1 MPSTPEPAP
10 PTVES
15 PPANGDGAVMSDRP
29 LTALPAPTPEELDPI
44 LDSRWVAEGEA
55 PREIGAWMDYWT
67 GRGRAEF
74 RLFLERMGRWEPL
87 VDGELER
94 LGLPATLKFL
104 PVIES
109 GYTPTAVSG
118 ASAVGMWQFMAPTAR
133 GFGMEVTGLV
143 DERRDPWV
151 ATPFALEFLADLH
164 ERYDGS
170 WHLALAAY
178 NSGPGRVDRVLR
190 RYAPG
195 APPSDSLYW
204 ALRERLPRETRGF
217 VPKFI
222 AAARIGSDPTGHG
235 LSGLEPHA
243 PLAFDEVVVP
253 DATSLD
259 VVARLAE
266 ADQRTLE
273 QLNPQ
278 LVRGLTPAG
287 VPARIRV
294 PAGSGLQ
301 FQAAYETLPPEERV
315 TFVEHRVRSGE
326 TFGHVAL
333 LYGVRTADIQA
344 ANPRVDPRRVQIG
357 QRLVVPTAPS
367 ARLALAQ
374 RVAEAPSAGRGDEAA
389 AESAPTTPRPA
400 GVTRAVVH
408 TVTEGES
415 LWTIARRYDAT
426 VSEVRAWNR
435 IGSGDVIHPGDELV
449 LQTALDVEYVVR
461 TGDTLSGIADRFGV
475 RTSEL
480 ARVNGLSL
488 TEVIRPGDRV
498 RIPASGG

>member
-1 MPSTPEPAP
+1 
-10 PTVES
+10 
-15 PPANGDGAVMSDRP
+15 
-29 LTALPAPTPEELDPI
+29 
-44 LDSRWVAEGEA
+44 
-55 PREIGAWMDYWT
+55 
-67 GRGRAEF
+67 
-74 RLFLERMGRWEPL
+74 MGRWEPL